1 MKILLATDGSPHAQ
15 AAESLL
21 LTLPVP
27 ADSELHLVSVLET
40 PLWRSDAASEH
51 AALREE
57 LAGYRREIE
66 ERIDREVN
74 ALSRRFASVT
84 SEVREGHAVE
94 QICTAADEQKADLIV
109 AGARGGSR
117 IPRWLVGGTTDRLAR
132 HAPCDVLIVRPGGED
147 QAPPHVCRRVLVA
160 IDGSLSARGAVE
172 RLASLPLG
180 DDCEV
185 IVFQVLAVVRSFR
198 MDIVGEISDLW
209 EAERRQAHADLAWA
223 AKRLRTATPNVKT
236 VLHEA
241 EYVSDEILTLA
252 RKNAAD
258 LIVVGHQGRSRVTQF
273 LLGSVSA
280 AVLRH
285 SECSVWIVRTEEP
298 SSDASPSRQ

>member
-1 MKILLATDGSPHAQ
+1 MKILLATDGSSHAQ

-21 LTLPVP
+21 QALPVP
-27 ADSELHLVSVLET
+27 ADSELSLISVLEA
-40 PLWRSDAASEH
+40 PPWRSEAASEH
-51 AALREE
+51 AALRQE
-57 LAGYRREIE
+57 LAGYRREVE
-66 ERIDREVN
+66 ERLDREVG
-74 ALSRRFASVT
+74 ALQSRFASVT
-84 SEVREGHAVE
+84 SEVREGHVVE
-94 QICTAADEQKADLIV
+94 QICAAAGEQNANLIV

-117 IPRWLVGGTTDRLAR
+117 IPRWLVGGTTDKLAR
-132 HAPCDVLIVRPGGED
+132 HAPCDVLVVRPGEKDG
-147 QAPPHVCRRVLVA
+147 ATPNTLRRILVA
-160 IDGSLSARGAVE
+160 IDGSPSSRGAVE
-172 RLASLPLG
+172 RLASLPLE

-198 MDIVGEISDLW
+198 MDILEESSDLW
-209 EAERRQAHADLAWA
+209 EAERRQAHEDLAWA
-223 AKRLRTATPNVKT
+223 AERLRNVTPNVKT

-252 RKNAAD
+252 QQKSVD

-285 SECSVWIVRTEEP
+285 AGCSVWIVRSEEP
-298 SSDASPSRQ
+298 ATA